1 MKAAVVPE
9 SVTETKLAEIK
20 EIPKPTIDDDQIL
33 IKAEAGAINPT
44 DWKHII
50 VARSSKP
57 GDIIGCD
64 VSGIVE
70 EVGSKVTNFKK
81 GDAVSAYITGNISS
95 INGAFSEYVAA
106 YPQATIKY
114 TNGLIHSTAVAK
126 ASTIIKTF
134 EGAASMTLG
143 LATVAMSFSHHL
155 NISKHQQKQGNDAI
169 LIWGG
174 ATATGILAIQ
184 VAKLVYNL
192 TVITT
197 ASPKNH
203 EYLKQLGA
211 DYVLDY
217 NDSRIV
223 ENIRKIGNGN
233 IRFGLDTVSNAT
245 TFQYLYDATESTT
258 SSYAKKV
265 YLDSLLALDGNTIKT
280 DPKRDKSVRWGY
292 TFVDHSIIKV
302 KKFGNKEYS
311 QTPELFN
318 DYYKWWQEIMPTII
332 NKIKHANLKI
342 LDNGLESVNEAL
354 QLSKDSK
361 VSAEKIVF
369 TI

>member
-9 SVTETKLAEIK
+9 SVTETKLAEVK
-20 EIPKPTIDDDQIL
+20 EIPKPTINDDQIL

-50 VARSSKP
+50 LARTSKP
-57 GDIIGCD
+57 GDVIGCD

-81 GDAVSAYITGNISS
+81 GDAVSSYVTGNISPV
-95 INGAFSEYVAA
+95 NGAFSEYAAA

-114 TNGLIHSTAVAK
+114 INGLTHSSTETK
-126 ASTIIKTF
+126 ASTIKTF

-143 LATVAMSFSHHL
+143 LGTVAMSFSHHL
-155 NISKHQQKQGNDAI
+155 NIGKHQKIGDSI

-197 ASPKNH
+197 ASPRNH

-217 NDSRIV
+217 NDPNIV
-223 ENIRKIGNGN
+223 ENIKKIGNGS
-233 IRFGLDTVSNAT
+233 IRFALDTVSNAT
-245 TFQYLYDATESTT
+245 TFQYLYDATATETNNDM
-258 SSYAKKV
+258 V
-265 YLDSLLALDGNTIKT
+265 YLDSLLALDGNIIKT
-280 DPKRDKSVRWGY
+280 DPAREKSVHWGY

-302 KKFGNKEYS
+302 KEFGDKKYY

-342 LDNGLESVNEAL
+342 LDKGLESVNEAL